1 MTPEDIEMNTPYGPR
16 GESRRSYVPCYCP
29 RCVAYYRLP
38 RQERIKNREQLR
50 WWLVVPVV
58 IMGTAGF
65 IITMVFLARY
75 KKP

>member
-1 MTPEDIEMNTPYGPR
+1 
-16 GESRRSYVPCYCP
+16 
-29 RCVAYYRLP
+29 VAYYRLP